1 MALAVW
7 HAPIADKTLRMPAD
21 LTHKDDLIAFP
32 ENINA
37 SGRPVRLSL
46 FSNPKNDDFMQVW
59 GMGHF
64 GIDP

>member
-1 MALAVW
+1 
-7 HAPIADKTLRMPAD
+7 MPAD